1 MEWFESRSWSDGEF
15 DSVTELVESVISAE
29 LRLPRTWAIIHSGI
43 ARGLHLGVQLYV
55 SREFQPVVDLA
66 VGENQP
72 GEALTS
78 DHLLPWLSAGKP
90 ITAVAVLQLVE
101 EGLLDLDQPVATLIP
116 EFASAGK
123 AAITT
128 RHLLTHTAGIDTVA
142 LGWPQTPWAEIIA
155 RICAAPLKPGS
166 IPGETPAYD
175 PQRSWFILGE
185 MVQRL
190 RGRPITEVLR
200 ADLFEPLGMR
210 HSWLAMP
217 DDLYEGYQPR
227 LGRIHVSN
235 AGQLKMNHGHLRET
249 VTSPAPG
256 SSCRG
261 PIRELGR
268 FYEMLLGEGSWGGHQ
283 FLSLETF
290 ELMTM
295 RQRINKFDQTFQH
308 TVDFGLGIIIN
319 SNQYG
324 ANTIPYGFG
333 RRSSE
338 GTFGHGGSQSCI
350 GFADPVHRLAVAA
363 VANGYPGE
371 VPHNRRFRE
380 LLTALYDDL
389 GISAE

>member
-1 MEWFESRSWSDGEF
+1 M
-15 DSVTELVESVISAE
+15 TEVIDPLATAQSEIPQTLEVIRA
-29 LRLPRTWAIIHSGI
+29 GI

-55 SREFQPVVDLA
+55 SRDLRPVVDLA
-66 VGENQP
+66 IGENQL

-78 DHLLPWLSAGKP
+78 NHILPWLSAGKP

-101 EGLLDLDQPVATLIP
+101 EGLLDLDRPVATLIP
-116 EFASAGK
+116 EFAQAGK
-123 AAITT
+123 EAITT
-128 RHLLTHTAGIDTVA
+128 RHLLTHTAGIDAVM
-142 LGWPQTPWAEIIA
+142 LGWPQTPWSEIIA

-185 MVQRL
+185 IVQRL
-190 RGRPITEVLR
+190 RGRPIEEVLR
-200 ADLFEPLGMR
+200 ADLFEPLGMT
-210 HSWLAMP
+210 HTWLAIP
-217 DDLYEGYQPR
+217 DALYDDDAPR

-235 AGQLKMNHGHLRET
+235 AGQLKMSHGHLRET

-268 FYEMLLGEGSWGGHQ
+268 FYEMLLGEGSWGGRQ
-283 FLSLETF
+283 FLARDTF
-290 ELMTM
+290 QLMT
-295 RQRINKFDQTFQH
+295 QRHRSGKFDQTFQH

-319 SNQYG
+319 SNRYG

-380 LLTALYDDL
+380 LLTSLYDDL
-389 GISAE
+389 GIGGN